1 MIPLEPAGSSTPL
14 ERAGSSTLQL
24 LVHEPGFL
32 TTVQDLGR
40 EGCERFGVPV
50 SGVMDRLALMMANAL
65 VGNPPGA
72 AGLEF
77 SLLGPVLEAAPA
89 GRTSGSGNGC
99 LVAAAGRGFRLEI
112 GGRDIPLWMAAW
124 ARSGEV
130 IALRA
135 AGSGWGCLAVG
146 GGIDVPPVMGS
157 RSTYLRGGFGGL
169 EGRTLQAGDVLEIGT
184 AAGGYELAG
193 RELLDELRPVYSDHP
208 LIDVVLGPQAEAF
221 TEAGLAALLSGEY
234 TLTPACDRMGFRL
247 SGPQIGHQKEADIL
261 SEGIPLGAVQ
271 VPGDGQ
277 PIVLMADRQ
286 TTGGYAKIAVVASAS
301 LPLLVQCPPGG
312 GSVHFR
318 AVSVGEAQAKWR
330 RALWTRSSIG

>member
-1 MIPLEPAGSSTPL
+1 
-14 ERAGSSTLQL
+14 LQL

-50 SGVMDRLALMMANAL
+50 SGVMDRLALMAANAL

-77 SLLGPVLEAAPA
+77 VLLGPVLEIASAP
-89 GRTSGSGNGC
+89 RTSGVMQGFHASGSGDGC

-112 GGRDIPLWMAAW
+112 GGRAIPLWMAAW
-124 ARSGEV
+124 ARRGER
-130 IALRA
+130 IALKA
-135 AGSGWGCLAVG
+135 AGPGWGYLAVG

-157 RSTYLRGGFGGL
+157 RSTYLRGRFGGL
-169 EGRTLQAGDVLEIGT
+169 GGRTLQAGDVLDIGP
-184 AAGGYELAG
+184 AAGGGYELAG
-193 RELLDELRPVYSDHP
+193 RELPDELRPAYSDHP

-221 TEAGLAALLSGEY
+221 TETGLAAFLGGEY

-247 SGPQIGHQKEADIL
+247 SGPQIGHRQGADIL

-301 LPLLVQCPPGG
+301 LPLLVQCPPGS
-312 GSVHFR
+312 GSVRFR

-330 RALWTRSSIG
+330 EALRIRSSIG

>member
-1 MIPLEPAGSSTPL
+1 MIPQVP
-14 ERAGSSTLQL
+14 AGSSTLQL

-50 SGVMDRLALMMANAL
+50 SGVMDSLALMVANAL

-89 GRTSGSGNGC
+89 GRTSVSGNGC

-112 GGRDIPLWMAAW
+112 GGRAIPLWMAAW
-124 ARSGEV
+124 ARSGEM

-135 AGSGWGCLAVG
+135 AGPGWGCLAVG

-193 RELLDELRPVYSDHP
+193 RELLDELRPAYSDHP

-330 RALWTRSSIG
+330 SIQWTKSLPG

>member
-1 MIPLEPAGSSTPL
+1 MIPQEPAGSP
-14 ERAGSSTLQL
+14 TLQL

-50 SGVMDRLALMMANAL
+50 SGVMDRLALMAANAL

-77 SLLGPVLEAAPA
+77 VLLGPVLEAA
-89 GRTSGSGNGC
+89 GFTSRSGNGC

-112 GGRDIPLWMAAW
+112 GGRAIPLWMAAW

-130 IALRA
+130 VALRA
-135 AGSGWGCLAVG
+135 VGPGWGCLAVG

-157 RSTYLRGGFGGL
+157 RSTYLRGRFGGL
-169 EGRTLQAGDVLEIGT
+169 GGRTLQAGDVLDIGP
-184 AAGGYELAG
+184 AAGGGYELAG
-193 RELLDELRPVYSDHP
+193 RELPDELRPAYSDHP
-208 LIDVVLGPQAEAF
+208 LIDVVLGPQVEAF
-221 TEAGLAALLSGEY
+221 SEAGLAAFLGGEY
-234 TLTPACDRMGFRL
+234 TPTPACDRMGFRL
-247 SGPQIGHQKEADIL
+247 SGAQIGHQKGADIL

-301 LPLLVQCPPGG
+301 LPLLVQCPPGS
-312 GSVHFR
+312 GSVRFR

-330 RALWTRSSIG
+330 RVLWTRSSIG